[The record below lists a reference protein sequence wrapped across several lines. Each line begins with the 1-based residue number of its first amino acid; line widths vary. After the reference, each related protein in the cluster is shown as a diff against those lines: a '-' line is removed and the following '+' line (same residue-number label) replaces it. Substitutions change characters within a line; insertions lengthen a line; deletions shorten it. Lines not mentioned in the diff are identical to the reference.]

1 MYFPA
6 PKILS
11 IEIDNYQGT
20 IEVICDDVNKIEWY
34 LDKQKIKT
42 KYNVVGK
49 FKTILKVEN
58 LNGKELT
65 FALFGDGGKT
75 FSKIFE
81 LLPQEVL

>member
-1 MYFPA
+1 MSDY
-6 PKILS
+6 
-11 IEIDNYQGT
+11 E
-20 IEVICDDVNKIEWY
+20 IEWY

-49 FKTILKVEN
+49 LKTTLKVDN
-58 LNGKELT
+58 LTGKELT
-65 FALFGDGGKT
+65 FALFGDGSKT

>member
-1 MYFPA
+1 MA
-6 PKILS
+6 
-11 IEIDNYQGT
+11 
-20 IEVICDDVNKIEWY
+20 
-34 LDKQKIKT
+34 
-42 KYNVVGK
+42 
-49 FKTILKVEN
+49 ILKVEN